1 MKSYMFALAGL
12 AFAISCSSPGGEQR
26 VPAED
31 DLTPPLEMARV
42 DTTGPIAAAGHQEK
56 APAAL
61 EEKAPAPAPT
71 KAKPAPKKA
80 RRPARKAPVDTAVT
94 LAAESREDT
103 STVRG
108 YAPNAEVD
116 SAGTD
121 TIAADTASPVVSD
134 TEATAPIVDTVPSA
148 VIDSAVASRDTAPRV
163 AETVAT
169 APRDTTSPAV
179 TDTAR
184 AVTDTA
190 RAAADTG
197 RARDTASANAPV
209 PAATPKAGLSSA
221 AARTLPIGTEIHA
234 ALDDSINSRKDTVGR
249 TVTAVVMENIMGSD
263 GKTLIAAGS
272 PVRLTVT
279 RLSPARS
286 KSSQGRLRLK
296 VDGIGIGQGLR
307 VVTAEVQAV
316 PHELRGRGVTAGDA
330 AKVGVGA
337 AAGAVAGKVI
347 GKNTKGAVI
356 GGVIGAAGGA
366 VVASQTATRDV
377 FVKARTP
384 VTLKLTQPLVVQ

>member
-1 MKSYMFALAGL
+1 MKPYMLALTGL
-12 AFAISCSSPGGEQR
+12 AFAMSCSSQGGEQQL
-26 VPAED
+26 PADD
-31 DLTPPLEMARV
+31 DLAPPLEVART
-42 DTTGPIAAAGHQEK
+42 DTTRPMAAVEPQAEAPAAPQAK
-56 APAAL
+56 APAA
-61 EEKAPAPAPT
+61 KP
-71 KAKPAPKKA
+71 KPAPRKA

-94 LAAESREDT
+94 LASAAEEDT
-103 STVRG
+103 SAVRG
-108 YAPNAEVD
+108 YAPNADAD
-116 SAGTD
+116 SASTD
-121 TIAADTASPVVSD
+121 TAVADTASTVVSD
-134 TEATAPIVDTVPSA
+134 TEATASPIIDTVPSP
-148 VIDSAVASRDTAPRV
+148 VIDSAVASRDTARRPV
-163 AETVAT
+163 DTVA
-169 APRDTTSPAV
+169 
-179 TDTAR
+179 
-184 AVTDTA
+184 
-190 RAAADTG
+190 AATPG
-197 RARDTASANAPV
+197 DTASTAVSDTSTAVPDSVATQDTAPAPV
-209 PAATPKAGLSSA
+209 SSATSNVGASSNA
-221 AARTLPIGTEIHA
+221 AARTLPTGTEIHA

-249 TVTAVVMENIMGSD
+249 TVTAVVMENITGSD

-286 KSSQGRLRLK
+286 KGGQGRLGLK
-296 VDGIGIGQGLR
+296 VDGIGIGPELR
-307 VVTAEVQAV
+307 SVSAEVQAV

-337 AAGAVAGKVI
+337 AGGAVIGKVI

>member
-1 MKSYMFALAGL
+1 MKLYMLALTGL
-12 AFAISCSSPGGEQR
+12 VFTISCSSQGEEQR
-26 VPAED
+26 VLAD
-31 DLTPPLEMARV
+31 GDMAPPLEVARV
-42 DTTGPIAAAGHQEK
+42 DTTPPVASVEDAE
-56 APAAL
+56 APAAP
-61 EEKAPAPAPT
+61 EAKAPAP

-94 LAAESREDT
+94 LAAAPKEDT
-103 STVRG
+103 NTVRG
-108 YAPNAEVD
+108 YAPNADAD
-116 SAGTD
+116 SAPTD
-121 TIAADTASPVVSD
+121 TAVADTASLMSD
-134 TEATAPIVDTVPSA
+134 TEATAPPIVDTVPSP
-148 VIDSAVASRDTAPRV
+148 VIDSAVASRDTARPPV
-163 AETVAT
+163 DTSAT
-169 APRDTTSPAV
+169 TTP
-179 TDTAR
+179 
-184 AVTDTA
+184 
-190 RAAADTG
+190 
-197 RARDTASANAPV
+197 RDTASTAVSDTSKPVRDTAAGRDTLPARIAPV
-209 PAATPKAGLSSA
+209 PAATPSVGTSSSA
-221 AARTLPIGTEIHA
+221 AARTLPVGTEIHA

-249 TVTAVVMENIMGSD
+249 TVTAIVMENITGAD

-286 KSSQGRLRLK
+286 KSAQGRLRLK

-307 VVTAEVQAV
+307 TVSAEVQAV

-337 AAGAVAGKVI
+337 AGGAVIGKVI

>member
-1 MKSYMFALAGL
+1 MKLDMLALTAL
-12 AFAISCSSPGGEQR
+12 AFAIGCSSPGGEQR

-31 DLTPPLEMARV
+31 DLTPPLEIARV
-42 DTTGPIAAAGHQEK
+42 DTTHPIAAVEHQEK

-61 EEKAPAPAPT
+61 EEKVPAPA

-94 LAAESREDT
+94 LAAEPKEDT

-116 SAGTD
+116 SARTD
-121 TIAADTASPVVSD
+121 TIAADTALAVVSD
-134 TEATAPIVDTVPSA
+134 TEATAPIVDTVPSP
-148 VIDSAVASRDTAPRV
+148 VIDSAVASKDTAQPS
-163 AETVAT
+163 ADAVAT
-169 APRDTTSPAV
+169 APRDTASGVA
-179 TDTAR
+179 TDTAT
-184 AVTDTA
+184 AV
-190 RAAADTG
+190 ADTG
-197 RARDTASANAPV
+197 RARDTALANPAPM
-209 PAATPKAGLSSA
+209 PAATPSVGTSRA
-221 AARTLPIGTEIHA
+221 AVRTLPIGTEIHA

-296 VDGIGIGQGLR
+296 VDGIGVGQELR
-307 VVTAEVQAV
+307 TVSAEVQAV

>member
-1 MKSYMFALAGL
+1 MKLYMLALTGL
-12 AFAISCSSPGGEQR
+12 VFSISCSSQGGEQR
-26 VPAED
+26 VAADD
-31 DLTPPLEMARV
+31 DLAPPLEMARI
-42 DTTGPIAAAGHQEK
+42 DTTHPIAKVEHQAESTATPEAK
-56 APAAL
+56 APATP
-61 EEKAPAPAPT
+61 KP
-71 KAKPAPKKA
+71 KPAPKKA
-80 RRPARKAPVDTAVT
+80 RRPARRATVDTAVVV
-94 LAAESREDT
+94 AAAPEEDT

-108 YAPNAEVD
+108 YAPNAEAD
-116 SAGTD
+116 SAPTD
-121 TIAADTASPVVSD
+121 TAVADTASAVVSD
-134 TEATAPIVDTVPSA
+134 TEATASPIVDTVPSS
-148 VIDSAVASRDTAPRV
+148 VIDSAVAIRDTAQRPV
-163 AETVAT
+163 DTVAAAT
-169 APRDTTSPAV
+169 PRDTTSAAV
-179 TDTAR
+179 ADTSTAVWDTAK
-184 AVTDTA
+184 T
-190 RAAADTG
+190 
-197 RARDTASANAPV
+197 RDTATAPASSAPV
-209 PAATPKAGLSSA
+209 PSATSNVAPASNA

-249 TVTAVVMENIMGSD
+249 TVTAVVMENITGSD

-286 KSSQGRLRLK
+286 KGAQGRLRLR
-296 VDGIGIGQGLR
+296 VDGIGIGQELR
-307 VVTAEVQAV
+307 SVTAEVQAV

-337 AAGAVAGKVI
+337 AGGAVIGKVI

>member
-1 MKSYMFALAGL
+1 MKSYMFALTGL
-12 AFAISCSSPGGEQR
+12 VFTMSCSSQAGEQQ
-26 VPAED
+26 VLADED
-31 DLTPPLEMARV
+31 LPPLEVARV
-42 DTTGPIAAAGHQEK
+42 DTNPPIASVEQQVET
-56 APAAL
+56 PAA
-61 EEKAPAPAPT
+61 KAPAP

-80 RRPARKAPVDTAVT
+80 RRPARKAPVDTAIT
-94 LAAESREDT
+94 LAAAPNEDT

-108 YAPNAEVD
+108 YAPNAEAD
-116 SAGTD
+116 SAR
-121 TIAADTASPVVSD
+121 ADTTGADTTSAVVSD
-134 TEATAPIVDTVPSA
+134 REATAPLIVDTVPSP
-148 VIDSAVASRDTAPRV
+148 VIDSAVASRDTARPRV
-163 AETVAT
+163 
-169 APRDTTSPAV
+169 DTL
-179 TDTAR
+179 
-184 AVTDTA
+184 
-190 RAAADTG
+190 AAATP
-197 RARDTASANAPV
+197 RDTASAVSDTSIAVPDTAPARDTAPATPATPAPV
-209 PAATPKAGLSSA
+209 SPAPAPAATSNVGTSSV
-221 AARTLPIGTEIHA
+221 AARTLPVGTEIHA

-249 TVTAVVMENIMGSD
+249 MVTAVVMENITGTD

-286 KSSQGRLRLK
+286 KSAQGRLRLK

-307 VVTAEVQAV
+307 TVSAEVQAV

>member
-1 MKSYMFALAGL
+1 MKPYMLALTGL
-12 AFAISCSSPGGEQR
+12 AFAMSCSSQGGEQQL
-26 VPAED
+26 PADD
-31 DLTPPLEMARV
+31 DLAPPLEMARI
-42 DTTGPIAAAGHQEK
+42 DTTHPIAKVEHQPEAPAAQVAK
-56 APAAL
+56 APAAPKPKPAAK
-61 EEKAPAPAPT
+61 KAP
-71 KAKPAPKKA
+71 
-80 RRPARKAPVDTAVT
+80 RPARKAPVDTAVRV
-94 LAAESREDT
+94 AAAPEDT

-108 YAPNAEVD
+108 YAPNAEAD
-116 SAGTD
+116 SAPID
-121 TIAADTASPVVSD
+121 TAADTASMVVSD
-134 TEATAPIVDTVPSA
+134 TEATASPIVDTVPSP
-148 VIDSAVASRDTAPRV
+148 VIDSAVASRDTARRRV
-163 AETVAT
+163 DTVAAATPGDTASTAVSDTSTAVPDTVAT
-169 APRDTTSPAV
+169 
-179 TDTAR
+179 
-184 AVTDTA
+184 
-190 RAAADTG
+190 
-197 RARDTASANAPV
+197 RDTAPASTGPV
-209 PAATPKAGLSSA
+209 PSPTSNAGPSSDA
-221 AARTLPIGTEIHA
+221 AARTLPTGTEIHA

-249 TVTAVVMENIMGSD
+249 TVTAVVMENITGPN

-286 KSSQGRLRLK
+286 KGGQGRLGLK
-296 VDGIGIGQGLR
+296 VDGIGIGQALQS
-307 VVTAEVQAV
+307 VSAEVQAV

-337 AAGAVAGKVI
+337 AGGAVIGKVI

>member
-1 MKSYMFALAGL
+1 
-12 AFAISCSSPGGEQR
+12 
-26 VPAED
+26 
-31 DLTPPLEMARV
+31 
-42 DTTGPIAAAGHQEK
+42 
-56 APAAL
+56 
-61 EEKAPAPAPT
+61 
-71 KAKPAPKKA
+71 
-80 RRPARKAPVDTAVT
+80 
-94 LAAESREDT
+94 
-103 STVRG
+103 
-108 YAPNAEVD
+108 
-116 SAGTD
+116 
-121 TIAADTASPVVSD
+121 
-134 TEATAPIVDTVPSA
+134 
-148 VIDSAVASRDTAPRV
+148 
-163 AETVAT
+163 
-169 APRDTTSPAV
+169 
-179 TDTAR
+179 
-184 AVTDTA
+184 
-190 RAAADTG
+190 
-197 RARDTASANAPV
+197 V
-209 PAATPKAGLSSA
+209 PAATPDAGRTTA
-221 AARTLPIGTEIHA
+221 AARTLPVGTEIHA
-234 ALDDSINSRKDTVGR
+234 ALDDSINSRRDTVGR
-249 TVTAVVMENIMGSD
+249 TVTAVVMQNITGPD

-296 VDGIGIGQGLR
+296 VEGIGIGQELR
-307 VVTAEVQAV
+307 TVTAEVQPV

>member
-1 MKSYMFALAGL
+1 MKPYMLALGGL
-12 AFAISCSSPGGEQR
+12 AFAAGCSSQGGKQR
-26 VPAED
+26 VPADD
-31 DLTPPLEMARV
+31 DLTPPLEVARV
-42 DTTGPIAAAGHQEK
+42 DASHPIAAVEHQT
-56 APAAL
+56 
-61 EEKAPAPAPT
+61 PAPVTP
-71 KAKPAPKKA
+71 KAKPAPGKA
-80 RRPARKAPVDTAVT
+80 RRATRKARVDTAMT
-94 LAAESREDT
+94 IAATSKADT
-103 STVRG
+103 STTRG

-116 SAGTD
+116 SAPTN
-121 TIAADTASPVVSD
+121 TALSDTASAVVSD
-134 TEATAPIVDTVPSA
+134 TEATASPIVDTVPSP
-148 VIDSAVASRDTAPRV
+148 VIDSAVASRGTARRSVDTATTTRRDT
-163 AETVAT
+163 AAT
-169 APRDTTSPAV
+169 AVVDTFTALP
-179 TDTAR
+179 DTA
-184 AVTDTA
+184 V
-190 RAAADTG
+190 
-197 RARDTASANAPV
+197 ARDTAPSPAPTS
-209 PAATPKAGLSSA
+209 PATSNIGTSTA
-221 AARTLPIGTEIHA
+221 ASRTLPVGTEIHV

-249 TVTAVVMENIMGSD
+249 TVTAAVMENITGSD
-263 GKTLIAAGS
+263 GKTLIAAGT

-296 VDGIGIGQGLR
+296 VDGIGIGQGHHT
-307 VVTAEVQAV
+307 VSAEVQAV

>member
-1 MKSYMFALAGL
+1 MKLYMLALTGL
-12 AFAISCSSPGGEQR
+12 VFSISCSSQGGEQQL
-26 VPAED
+26 PADD
-31 DLTPPLEMARV
+31 DLAPPLEMARI
-42 DTTGPIAAAGHQEK
+42 DTTHPVAKVEHQAEGTAAPEAK
-56 APAAL
+56 APAAPKPKPAAR
-61 EEKAPAPAPT
+61 KAP
-71 KAKPAPKKA
+71 
-80 RRPARKAPVDTAVT
+80 RPARKAPVDTAVRVAA
-94 LAAESREDT
+94 AAEEDT

-108 YAPNAEVD
+108 YAPNAEAD
-116 SAGTD
+116 SAPTD
-121 TIAADTASPVVSD
+121 TAVADTASAVVSD
-134 TEATAPIVDTVPSA
+134 TEATASPIVDTVPSS
-148 VIDSAVASRDTAPRV
+148 VIDSAVASRDTARRPV
-163 AETVAT
+163 DTVAPAT
-169 APRDTTSPAV
+169 PRDTTSAAVSDTSTAVPDTVTTRDSAPAS
-179 TDTAR
+179 
-184 AVTDTA
+184 
-190 RAAADTG
+190 TG
-197 RARDTASANAPV
+197 PV
-209 PAATPKAGLSSA
+209 PSATSNVGPASNA
-221 AARTLPIGTEIHA
+221 AARTVPIGTEIHA

-249 TVTAVVMENIMGSD
+249 TVTAVVMENITGSD

-286 KSSQGRLRLK
+286 KGAQGRLRLR
-296 VDGIGIGQGLR
+296 VDGIGIGQELQSVR
-307 VVTAEVQAV
+307 AEVQAV

>member
-1 MKSYMFALAGL
+1 MKPYMLALTGL
-12 AFAISCSSPGGEQR
+12 VFTMSCSSEGGEQR
-26 VPAED
+26 APADED
-31 DLTPPLEMARV
+31 VAPPLEVARI
-42 DTTGPIAAAGHQEK
+42 DTTHPSAAVEHQVETPAAPAVK
-56 APAAL
+56 APATP
-61 EEKAPAPAPT
+61 KPQ
-71 KAKPAPKKA
+71 PAPKKA

-94 LAAESREDT
+94 VAAAAEEEDT

-108 YAPNAEVD
+108 YAPNAEAD
-116 SAGTD
+116 SVTGD
-121 TIAADTASPVVSD
+121 TAVADTASVVVSD
-134 TEATAPIVDTVPSA
+134 TEATASPIVDTVPSP
-148 VIDSAVASRDTAPRV
+148 VIDSAVASRDTARRRV
-163 AETVAT
+163 DTVAAAT
-169 APRDTTSPAV
+169 TPRDTATAAVSDTSTAV
-179 TDTAR
+179 TDTA
-184 AVTDTA
+184 AT
-190 RAAADTG
+190 
-197 RARDTASANAPV
+197 RDTAPASTTPV
-209 PAATPKAGLSSA
+209 PSVPSNVGPSSTA

-249 TVTAVVMENIMGSD
+249 TVTAVVMENITGSD

-272 PVRLTVT
+272 PVRLIVT

-286 KSSQGRLRLK
+286 KGAQGRLRLK
-296 VDGIGIGQGLR
+296 VDGIGIGQELR
-307 VVTAEVQAV
+307 TVSAEVQEV

-337 AAGAVAGKVI
+337 AGGAVIGKVI